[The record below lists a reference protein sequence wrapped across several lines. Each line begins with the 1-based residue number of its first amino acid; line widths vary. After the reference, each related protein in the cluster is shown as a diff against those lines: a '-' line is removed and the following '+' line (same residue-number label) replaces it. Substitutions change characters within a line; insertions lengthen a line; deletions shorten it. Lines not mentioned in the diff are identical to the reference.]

1 MIVNCDIKPRVN
13 KYSMRKLKILPKQRV
28 IRKPIKKTDETQN
41 IVQIE
46 NDFEAEYQAFIQELR
61 NKKENNEKVTKTETT
76 QDIQSYR

>member
-1 MIVNCDIKPRVN
+1 
-13 KYSMRKLKILPKQRV
+13 MRKLKRLPKQRV
-28 IRKPIKKTDETQN
+28 IRKPIKKTDETPK
-41 IVQIE
+41 IGTIE